1 MSETEYEID
10 SDNLHSDTEEEKQL
24 SEDDM
29 EEDESDENADETTDA
44 EENTNEVY
52 NKTKELKNELAALK
66 KQVIQQKKENELRSK
81 KDNDKKMKE
90 AEDFQTKIFTEEV
103 QMANEISNRYVADS
117 LTHNISINENEQR
130 RKFYNWICDSGK
142 ETKDIDFEEWQNTH
156 SSREAY
162 FFGPDNVI
170 KCYFFK
176 KTNYD

>member
-1 MSETEYEID
+1 M
-10 SDNLHSDTEEEKQL
+10 
-24 SEDDM
+24 
-29 EEDESDENADETTDA
+29 
-44 EENTNEVY
+44 
-52 NKTKELKNELAALK
+52 
-66 KQVIQQKKENELRSK
+66 RSK
-81 KDNDKKMKE
+81 KDNDEEKALTDKKMKE

-117 LTHNISINENEQR
+117 LTHNILINENEQR
-130 RKFYNWICDSGK
+130 KKFYNWICDSGT

-176 KTNYD
+176 N